1 MDLTVNWVETRSHTS
16 IEPDE
21 RCLGHSVARVAPS
34 GLGDRIESVK
44 SSADT
49 QRLAQLESVRSPIE
63 PPVLV
68 VMTLAFKIRIATAVI
83 AEQ

>member
-1 MDLTVNWVETRSHTS
+1 VDLTVNWVETRSHTS

-21 RCLGHSVARVAPS
+21 RCLRHSVARVAPS

-49 QRLAQLESVRSPIE
+49 QRLA
-63 PPVLV
+63 
-68 VMTLAFKIRIATAVI
+68 
-83 AEQ
+83 